1 MSAFKVGIVGWGNV
15 AMGRHAPAL
24 HELDETVVAAV
35 ADPVRARRQD
45 ARTVLGVS
53 NGAVFE
59 SHEAMLSQSR
69 LDYVVI
75 SVPPAVRKPI
85 IEYSLEAGIHVLSEK
100 PLATRPKEAKALVDL
115 DRANP
120 LKFGMVHNYLY
131 LPEILTIRSL
141 IDEGAI
147 GTVRHVGLRFMGVPD
162 NPGNKDYRPQ
172 WRHRLRDS
180 GGGILMDM
188 IHVFYIAEYL
198 MRDEIQAVSAVVDNL
213 GDPLDSVEDIILAHL
228 VFERGHASIAL
239 SWGLG
244 PGGVEVTGSNGRLVA
259 TYRVTSTG
267 PVAVCDELKLATPN
281 EHKTLPLSSSR
292 RIHDSFVKLHRDF
305 AQAVAGNREPVAP
318 PAEGKRAL
326 EAAMATYRSAV
337 TGRVV
342 ELPLA
347 VNDPMFTQGIEGL
360 TALEPW
366 PSTPVIRAGILGF
379 DPDRRLST

>member
-1 MSAFKVGIVGWGNV
+1 
-15 AMGRHAPAL
+15 
-24 HELDETVVAAV
+24 
-35 ADPVRARRQD
+35 
-45 ARTVLGVS
+45 
-53 NGAVFE
+53 
-59 SHEAMLSQSR
+59 
-69 LDYVVI
+69 
-75 SVPPAVRKPI
+75 
-85 IEYSLEAGIHVLSEK
+85 
-100 PLATRPKEAKALVDL
+100 
-115 DRANP
+115 
-120 LKFGMVHNYLY
+120 
-131 LPEILTIRSL
+131 
-141 IDEGAI
+141 
-147 GTVRHVGLRFMGVPD
+147 
-162 NPGNKDYRPQ
+162 
-172 WRHRLRDS
+172 
-180 GGGILMDM
+180 MDM